1 MSGLGPA
8 SLALALQLCDSAFP
22 GGGFNA
28 SWGLE
33 GLHADGQVT
42 DADAVSEFL
51 VDLLDHRW
59 ATCDRWALHR
69 AALAVDL
76 DDVTDVDRIME
87 RSTVIEP
94 ARAASKRA
102 GAALLTTLS
111 SMDVALAVELR
122 ASVRAGG
129 AFGHLAVV
137 QGAMWSSLGLD
148 PDTIAVMSASAMAA
162 QVTTAAL
169 RLGIIGHV
177 DAQRLQ
183 LRVRPLIVD
192 LVGRVIPDGPTAW
205 TPAAD
210 TAMLAHQRRS
220 VRMFSC

>member
-1 MSGLGPA
+1 MSGFDPT

-59 ATCDRWALHR
+59 ATCDRWALHC

-76 DDVTDVDRIME
+76 DGVRGIDRIME

-94 ARAASKRA
+94 ARTASKRA
-102 GAALLTTLS
+102 GVALLTTLS
-111 SMDVALAVELR
+111 SIDVAPAIELR
-122 ASVRAGG
+122 ASVRAGE
-129 AFGHLAVV
+129 AVGHLAVV
-137 QGAMWSSLGLD
+137 QGAMWASMGLD
-148 PDTIAVMSASAMAA
+148 QMTIAVMSASAMAA

-183 LRVRPLIVD
+183 LRVRPVIVE
-192 LVGRVIPDGPTAW
+192 LASRAIPDGPTAW